1 MSSFGGKFDKLPGIV
16 CDRFDNLKQNS
27 DVDDD
32 VVTEHFFLSH
42 CHQERAVNLDWILR
56 ISRIALMKSRKVDC
70 TMQDLVQSSTNT
82 T

>member
-16 CDRFDNLKQNS
+16 CDRFDNS

-42 CHQERAVNLDWILR
+42 CHQERAVNLD
-56 ISRIALMKSRKVDC
+56 SQNFTD
-70 TMQDLVQSSTNT
+70 
-82 T
+82 